1 MEWLRSASLFG
12 TLTHDYEELQQ
23 EYDDDDEEGEEVLE
37 EGEEGEAEEAEEE
50 GKEGEEGGGEEEE
63 EEAKPRIQLGTR
75 TSVMEG
81 LARSCQTGYVDPVEP
96 DAQWD
101 MLLG

>member
-23 EYDDDDEEGEEVLE
+23 EYDDDDEEG
-37 EGEEGEAEEAEEE
+37 
-50 GKEGEEGGGEEEE
+50 GGEEEE
-63 EEAKPRIQLGTR
+63 EEAEPRIYWGTR